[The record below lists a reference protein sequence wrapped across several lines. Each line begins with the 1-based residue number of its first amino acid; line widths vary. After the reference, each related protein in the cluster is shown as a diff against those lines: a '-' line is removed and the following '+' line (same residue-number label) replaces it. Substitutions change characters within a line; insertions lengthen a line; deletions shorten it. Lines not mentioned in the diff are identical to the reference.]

1 MYFNKRQVKL
11 SNISASS
18 YWTSSV
24 KKLHL
29 DGMTLIP
36 KFTAAQQSYSIINQG
51 NLNQG
56 NTGNKSECSGSEQ
69 PSPLNSHSFLGLLII
84 VGQFK

>member
-24 KKLHL
+24 EKLHL

-51 NLNQG
+51 N
-56 NTGNKSECSGSEQ
+56 TGNKSECSGSEQ
-69 PSPLNSHSFLGLLII
+69 PSPLNTHSFLGLSII